1 MALANAAAT
10 DAVCSPYI
18 EVLNVCKSFDHS
30 RRQTHALEEINFE
43 VSRGSFLSI
52 VGPSGCGKSTLLQIL
67 AGLIPATSGEV
78 RLKRAPVTQPP
89 REMIYIFQ
97 DYSKSIY
104 PWKRVLGNV
113 AFGLRHR
120 EARSLRE
127 VRTECIKYIE
137 LMGLR
142 GFEEHYPWQL
152 SGGMQ
157 QRVAIA
163 RGLICQPDVLLMD
176 EPFSSIDALTR
187 ADLQDLVLRLW
198 QELGLTVVFV
208 THDIEEALYLSTRLI
223 VLSHRPGRV
232 IKDIPVDLPMPR
244 NQLATRELPA
254 YLAFRHEV
262 LETIRD
268 NLKGD

>member
-1 MALANAAAT
+1 MGLPVAKPE
-10 DAVCSPYI
+10 AVSSPYI
-18 EVLNVCKSFDHS
+18 QLLNVGKNFEGSQ
-30 RRQTHALEEINFE
+30 RQTPAIHEINLE
-43 VSRGSFLSI
+43 VARGSFLSI

-67 AGLIPATSGEV
+67 AGLIPASSGEV
-78 RLKRAPVTQPP
+78 RLKGDPVTHPP
-89 REMIYIFQ
+89 RDMIYIFQ

-104 PWKRVLGNV
+104 PWKRVLENV
-113 AFGLRHR
+113 AFGIRHR
-120 EARSLRE
+120 EGRSLQD
-127 VRTECIKYIE
+127 VRAECMRYIE
-137 LMGLR
+137 LMGLK

-163 RGLICQPDVLLMD
+163 RGLICRPDVLLMD

-208 THDIEEALYLSTRLI
+208 THDIEEAIYMSTRLL
-223 VLSHRPGRV
+223 VLSRSPARV
-232 IKDIPVDLPMPR
+232 MQDIAIDLPHPR
-244 NQLATRELPA
+244 KQLATRESPA
-254 YLAFRHEV
+254 YLAYRHEV
-262 LETIRD
+262 LETISR